1 MAFIKYE
8 YKILK
13 DLPAAQLTEAN
24 LNAQGQE
31 GWKLININQR
41 ASGNLDVIFI
51 RE

>member
-8 YKILK
+8 YKIL
-13 DLPAAQLTEAN
+13 DDVSPSGLTEAN

-31 GWKLININQR
+31 GWKLIVINKR
-41 ASGNLDVIFI
+41 ASGNLDIIFI